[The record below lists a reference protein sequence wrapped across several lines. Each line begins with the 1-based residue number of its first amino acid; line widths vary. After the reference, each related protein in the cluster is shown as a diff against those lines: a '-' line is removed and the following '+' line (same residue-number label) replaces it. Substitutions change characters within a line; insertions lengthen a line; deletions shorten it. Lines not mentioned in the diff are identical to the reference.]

1 MNARKLS
8 LVAVAMVVCLGGIA
22 CRPSQPAGAE
32 RGRALYATCASCHG
46 QAGEGRSDYEAPAI
60 AGLPPW
66 YIEAQ
71 LQKFRSGARGA
82 HPDDVAGLRMRPMSR
97 TLPNDADVAVV
108 AAYVAGLAPVSPA
121 ATLTGDAARGRT
133 LFETC
138 VQCHGADAAGNRERN
153 APPLNRASDWYLVAQ
168 LQKFKAGVRG
178 TNADDVTGS
187 QMRPMALGLAD
198 EQAMRDVVAYIAT
211 LPD

>member
-1 MNARKLS
+1 MNARTLF
-8 LVAVAMVVCLGGIA
+8 LAALAVAPGLFGVG
-22 CRPSQPAGAE
+22 CRPSQPGGAE

-46 QAGEGRSDYEAPAI
+46 QDGGGRPEYEAPAI

-82 HPDDVAGLRMRPMSR
+82 HPDDAAGLRMRPMSR
-97 TLPNDADVAVV
+97 TLPHDADVAIV
-108 AAYVAGLAPVSPA
+108 AAYVSSLPPTSPA
-121 ATLTGDAARGRT
+121 ATLTGDAAHGRQ
-133 LFETC
+133 LFATC
-138 VQCHGADAAGNRERN
+138 ATCHGENAAGNRALN

-168 LQKFKAGVRG
+168 LQKFKAGIRG
-178 TNADDVTGS
+178 TNAADVTGS